1 MKPEPFVSC
10 ADSGPLT
17 ILGENN
23 QSDGGPSRVVFCSGP
38 APHTA
43 VQSSQTGCVAV
54 TRVSCRV
61 MQPHGKWCLIGNS
74 APVYDVC
81 RNSRVKPD
89 HSAMKTQPRRADPER
104 SLVGSREPR
113 AALSVQRSS

>member
-54 TRVSCRV
+54 TRVLSGDAASWEVVFNRQQCTRV
-61 MQPHGKWCLIGNS
+61 
-74 APVYDVC
+74 
-81 RNSRVKPD
+81 
-89 HSAMKTQPRRADPER
+89 
-104 SLVGSREPR
+104 
-113 AALSVQRSS
+113 